1 MILLCDTRQKKGQHL
16 NIERY
21 CSENNITMIPKCLNV
36 GDYMLENGTMAVDT
50 KKDVEELCSDLF
62 RDKKAFNKKYKK
74 CYKDGIK
81 LIVLVEEKIKG
92 INDILAWKSQHSK
105 ITGRYLLEMIND
117 VKISYGI
124 EFYFCDK
131 KDTGRYLI
139 KLLNG
144 ETTL

>member
-1 MILLCDTRQKKGQHL
+1 MVLIEDTRQQKNKHL
-16 NIERY
+16 NVHRY
-21 CSENNITMIPKCLNV
+21 CQENNIEIVPMCLNV
-36 GDYMLENGTMAVDT
+36 GDYMLPNGKVAIDS
-50 KKDVEELCSDLF
+50 KQSIDELANDLF

-92 INDILAWKSQHSK
+92 INDLIAWKSQHSK
-105 ITGRYLLEMIND
+105 ITGRFLFEMIND
-117 VKISYGI
+117 VKISYGV

-131 KDTGRYLI
+131 NDTGRYLM

-144 ETTL
+144 ENK